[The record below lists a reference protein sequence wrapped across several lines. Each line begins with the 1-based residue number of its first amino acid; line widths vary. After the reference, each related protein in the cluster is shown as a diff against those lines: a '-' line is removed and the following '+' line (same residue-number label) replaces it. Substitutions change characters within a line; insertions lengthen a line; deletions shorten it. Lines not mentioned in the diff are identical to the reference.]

1 MRAFAWHVGALVTI
15 ILGSFLP
22 FSSSYASMNS
32 GAEIYNEFLE
42 KGLIYPDEDWQEY
55 VVEVGNRLLATIPKQ
70 NTQYTFVVVD
80 QSIVNAWAT
89 PDGYIFLT
97 RGLLAHLNSE
107 DEMASVIGHEIG
119 HVYAKHTKKTV
130 GRDRL
135 NKIMGILG
143 MFATGTSATSSL
155 VNTVGTAQLAG
166 YRREHE
172 LEADE
177 LGLLFLIRAGY
188 DPYASLESIQVV
200 RDHDNFGKLSGNKPT
215 IYHGILGSH
224 PAHTKRLNE
233 LISQSRGITYSDLE
247 LPERDYLKMLSGLRF
262 GEETSTGVVKDGKYY
277 HGTLRLV
284 VEFPEGWSLMA
295 TPSEISSS
303 SSSVNE
309 KATIKLKRM
318 APSSEVSTPEE
329 YVTEVLKRD
338 DLEDA
343 EQFLV
348 GYYPAFMAKAKQI
361 KENSLSK
368 IAVVFKDGGIYLFT
382 GEYRDGTDQQAF
394 EDNFL
399 ATVQSFRALSA
410 EDMRLISDQK
420 IRVVMANPGDTY
432 AKMAAYSPIGRGGE
446 GILRLINGDHPN
458 GEPRAGD
465 FVKIVE

>member
-1 MRAFAWHVGALVTI
+1 
-15 ILGSFLP
+15 
-22 FSSSYASMNS
+22 
-32 GAEIYNEFLE
+32 
-42 KGLIYPDEDWQEY
+42 
-55 VVEVGNRLLATIPKQ
+55 
-70 NTQYTFVVVD
+70 
-80 QSIVNAWAT
+80 
-89 PDGYIFLT
+89 
-97 RGLLAHLNSE
+97 
-107 DEMASVIGHEIG
+107 
-119 HVYAKHTKKTV
+119 
-130 GRDRL
+130 
-135 NKIMGILG
+135 
-143 MFATGTSATSSL
+143 
-155 VNTVGTAQLAG
+155 
-166 YRREHE
+166 
-172 LEADE
+172 
-177 LGLLFLIRAGY
+177 
-188 DPYASLESIQVV
+188 
-200 RDHDNFGKLSGNKPT
+200 
-215 IYHGILGSH
+215 
-224 PAHTKRLNE
+224 
-233 LISQSRGITYSDLE
+233 
-247 LPERDYLKMLSGLRF
+247 
-262 GEETSTGVVKDGKYY
+262 
-277 HGTLRLV
+277 
-284 VEFPEGWSLMA
+284 MA

-318 APSSEVSTPEE
+318 AASSEVSTPEE

-348 GYYPAFMAKAKQI
+348 GYYPAFIARAKQI
-361 KENSLSK
+361 RENSLSK

-432 AKMAAYSPIGRGGE
+432 AKMAVYSSIGRGGE

>member
-1 MRAFAWHVGALVTI
+1 MRDFAQFTSAVVAIFAV
-15 ILGSFLP
+15 SFLP
-22 FSSSYASMNS
+22 FSSTLASMNS

-55 VVEVGNRLLATIPKQ
+55 VVEVGNRLLATIPNQ
-70 NTQYTFVVVD
+70 SRQYTFVVVD

-97 RGLLAHLNSE
+97 RGLLAHLSSE

-119 HVYAKHTKKTV
+119 HVYAQHTKKTV

-177 LGLLFLIRAGY
+177 FGLQSLIQAGY
-188 DPYASLESIQVV
+188 DPYAALESIQVV

-233 LISQSRGITYSDLE
+233 LISQSRNITFSDLE

-262 GEETSTGVVKDGKYY
+262 GEETSTGVVKDSKYY

-284 VEFPEGWSLMA
+284 VEFPIGWSLMA
-295 TPSEISSS
+295 TASEISSS
-303 SSSVNE
+303 SNSVNE
-309 KATIKLKRM
+309 KAAIKLKRM
-318 APSSEVSTPEE
+318 APSSGVSTPEE

-338 DLEDA
+338 DLEDG

-348 GYYPAFMAKAKQI
+348 GYYPAFIAKAKPI
-361 KENSLSK
+361 KENTLSK

-382 GEYRDGTDQQAF
+382 GDYSEGMDLQAF
-394 EDNFL
+394 EENFL
-399 ATVQSFRALSA
+399 ATVQSFRALRA
-410 EDMRLISDQK
+410 EDMRLISNQK

-446 GILRLINGDHPN
+446 GMLRLINGDHPN

>member
-1 MRAFAWHVGALVTI
+1 MRDFAQFTSAVVAIFAV
-15 ILGSFLP
+15 SFLP
-22 FSSSYASMNS
+22 FSSTLASMNS

-55 VVEVGNRLLATIPKQ
+55 VVEVGNRLLATIPNQ
-70 NTQYTFVVVD
+70 SRQYTFVVVD

-97 RGLLAHLNSE
+97 RGLLAHLSSE

-119 HVYAKHTKKTV
+119 HVYAQHTKKTV

-177 LGLLFLIRAGY
+177 FGLQFLIQAGY
-188 DPYASLESIQVV
+188 DPYAALESIQVV
-200 RDHDNFGKLSGNKPT
+200 RDHDNFGKLSGNKPA

-233 LISQSRGITYSDLE
+233 LISQSRNITFSDLE

-262 GEETSTGVVKDGKYY
+262 GEETSTGVVKDSKYY

-284 VEFPEGWSLMA
+284 VEFPIGWSLMA
-295 TPSEISSS
+295 TASEISSS
-303 SSSVNE
+303 SNSVNE
-309 KATIKLKRM
+309 KAAIKLKRM
-318 APSSEVSTPEE
+318 APSSGVSTPEE

-338 DLEDA
+338 DLEDG

-348 GYYPAFMAKAKQI
+348 GYYPAFIAKVKPI
-361 KENSLSK
+361 KENTLSK

-382 GEYRDGTDQQAF
+382 GDYSEGMDQQAF
-394 EDNFL
+394 EENFL
-399 ATVQSFRALSA
+399 STVQSFRALRA
-410 EDMRLISDQK
+410 EDMRLISNQK

-446 GILRLINGDHPN
+446 GMLRLINGDHPN